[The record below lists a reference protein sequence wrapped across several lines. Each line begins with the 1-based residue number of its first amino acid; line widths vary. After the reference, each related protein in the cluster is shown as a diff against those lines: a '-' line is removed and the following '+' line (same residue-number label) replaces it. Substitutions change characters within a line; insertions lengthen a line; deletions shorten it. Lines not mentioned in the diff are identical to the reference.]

1 MASDDNVLIVE
12 DEEQWR
18 KNYERAMR
26 PEQTVKVA
34 KDLASAELLI
44 DSTKFAVAFVDI
56 GLDIEDDQNV
66 DGLRVM
72 QKIRDVGDETSIVV
86 VTGRTGQDVLPITRN
101 ALKEYGAY
109 DTIGKKTAAPSDI
122 KRLLE
127 GGLEEYRSK
136 TVSRRTDARDAIRGT
151 VDAMI
156 WDDQVMRAINF
167 KGSVNGFYDFLDQL
181 FSEYLPLVPRSDI
194 DHIYVDRES
203 RIVRGNYWSR
213 AVAAGLLICFG
224 SDATFDEVVRA
235 MPGDAG
241 ILRSSGNKVPIK
253 ELASH
258 GVKGEVFVLEGNRRD
273 EFRSG

>member
-34 KDLASAELLI
+34 KDLAGAERLI

-56 GLDIEDDQNV
+56 GLDVEDDQNV

-72 QKIRDVGDETSIVV
+72 QKIRDAGDETSIVV

-109 DTIGKKTAAPSDI
+109 DTIGKKTAGPSDI
-122 KRLLE
+122 RRLLE
-127 GGLEEYRSK
+127 GGLKEYRSK
-136 TVSRRTDARDAIRGT
+136 TVSRRTDARDAIST
-151 VDAMI
+151 ADAMI
-156 WDDQVMRAINF
+156 WDYQVTRAINF
-167 KGSVNGFYDFLDQL
+167 KGSVNRFYDFLDQL
-181 FSEYLPLVPRSDI
+181 FGEYLPLVPRSDI
-194 DHIYVDRES
+194 DHVHVDEES
-203 RIVRGNYWSR
+203 RIVCGNYWSR

-224 SDATFDEVVRA
+224 SDATFDEALRA
-235 MPGDAG
+235 MPGDAD
-241 ILRSSGNKVPIK
+241 ILKSSGNKVPIK
-253 ELASH
+253 ELVNQ

-273 EFRSG
+273 EFLSG